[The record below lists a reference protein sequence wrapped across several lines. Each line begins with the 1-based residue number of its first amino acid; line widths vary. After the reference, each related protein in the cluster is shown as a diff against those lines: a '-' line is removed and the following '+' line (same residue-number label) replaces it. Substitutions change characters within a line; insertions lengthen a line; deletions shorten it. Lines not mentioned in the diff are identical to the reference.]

1 MKHTTSKTSKSHD
14 AVAKEKELSVPD
26 SAPETPAK
34 LTPLEELEQEK
45 IRLEGQVE
53 QYRNQSL
60 HAAADLENYR
70 KRMIR
75 EKEEI
80 IRYANSSLLEKL
92 LPILDNFEL
101 GLEAARASA
110 EGKAVE
116 IVNGFSMVQRQLSDF
131 LKENGLHIIEVEGV
145 PFDPKWH
152 EAIGQE
158 AHETLPEGHIIKQLR
173 RGYRLAERLI
183 RPASVIVSKGK
194 EDGQA

>member
-1 MKHTTSKTSKSHD
+1 MKHTTSKTSKSQD
-14 AVAKEKELSVPD
+14 DVVEEKKS
-26 SAPETPAK
+26 SAPEIPPT
-34 LTPLEELEQEK
+34 LTPLEEQAQE
-45 IRLEGQVE
+45 IGRLQGQVE
-53 QYRNQSL
+53 QYRNQAL

-80 IRYANSSLLEKL
+80 LRYANSSLLEKL

-110 EGKAVE
+110 GEKAVE
-116 IVNGFSMVQRQLSDF
+116 IVNGFSMVQRQLTDF
-131 LKENGLHIIEVEGV
+131 LKDNGLQMIDAEGV

-152 EAIGQE
+152 EALGQE
-158 AHETLPEGHIIKQLR
+158 KHESLPEGHIIKQLR